1 MILTILGSGTCVPNK
16 SRNPPGYLIE
26 AGKELLIFDTG
37 SGILRQLTKNGTDF
51 MKINHI
57 FYSHLHPD
65 HIADMIPIL
74 QAMYVS
80 IKYMGKEATKEIN
93 LYGPQGFPGFYK
105 KIKETM
111 LPVNDVRTINAI
123 EFADTVIGG
132 VKITS
137 AEVLHSNSSIAYR
150 IEHNKKS
157 VVYSGDTD
165 YCESLVKLCR
175 NADAAIL
182 ECSFPDK
189 KIGHL
194 TPAEAATIAAQAN
207 VKTLILSHF
216 YPVYDNYDIK
226 KEARKHFKG
235 KIVLAKDLMKIN
247 I

>member
-1 MILTILGSGTCVPNK
+1 MILTILGSGTCVPDKN
-16 SRNPPGYLIE
+16 RNPPGYLIE

-37 SGILRQLTKNGTDF
+37 GGVLRQLTRAGIDF
-51 MKINHI
+51 MKIKHI
-57 FYSHLHPD
+57 FYSHMHPD
-65 HIADMIPIL
+65 HISDMIPIL

-80 IKYMGKEATKEIN
+80 IKYMGKEATGELN
-93 LYGPQGFPGFYK
+93 LYGPQGFPDFYK
-105 KIKETM
+105 RIKETM
-111 LPVNDVRTINAI
+111 LPVNDVRTINAR
-123 EFADTVIGG
+123 EFTDTVIGG
-132 VKITS
+132 IKITS

-165 YCESLVKLCR
+165 YCESLVRLCR

-194 TPAEAATIAAQAN
+194 TPAEAATIAVQAN

-216 YPVYDNYDIK
+216 YPVYGNYDIK
-226 KEARKHFKG
+226 KEAGKHFKG
-235 KIVLAKDLMKIN
+235 KIVLAKDLMKIK